1 MKVSKIETSDET
13 AVETLETNETSSRA
27 EVPDFLL
34 GDASNP
40 DKSDNTK
47 SHVNSE
53 DLKDLV
59 SVCLSVVVYIHES
72 LTLLTEY
79 EGWILS
85 DADKTLWSTVL
96 KFLLKDIDIK
106 YLPQIVAL
114 IGLAMMETT
123 KVFGY
128 MRWKKGHNV
137 GAEVPTVKTG
147 FIDAPVS

>member
-1 MKVSKIETSDET
+1 MKISKSDSPAKETETIETD
-13 AVETLETNETSSRA
+13 ETSSRP

-34 GDASNP
+34 GDASDP
-40 DKSDNTK
+40 DKSDSTN
-47 SHVNSE
+47 SHVNPE

-72 LTLLTEY
+72 LTLLTDY
-79 EGWILS
+79 EGWTLS

-106 YLPQIVAL
+106 YLPQIIAL

-128 MRWKKGHNV
+128 MRWKKGHSV
-137 GAEVPTVKTG
+137 GTEVPTTKTG
-147 FIDAPVS
+147 FIDAPTG

>member
-1 MKVSKIETSDET
+1 MKVSKVETSDET

-114 IGLAMMETT
+114 IGLAMILCC
-123 KVFGY
+123 
-128 MRWKKGHNV
+128 
-137 GAEVPTVKTG
+137 PTCPDYLHHPTG
-147 FIDAPVS
+147 SLALQLGKMFH

>member
-1 MKVSKIETSDET
+1 MKVSKSLPTEQTETIETD
-13 AVETLETNETSSRA
+13 ETSSRPD
-27 EVPDFLL
+27 VPEFLL
-34 GDASNP
+34 GGEGS
-40 DKSDNTK
+40 SDSSK
-47 SHVNSE
+47 SHVNPE

-79 EGWILS
+79 EGWTLS
-85 DADKTLWSTVL
+85 DADKTLWETVL

-106 YLPQIVAL
+106 YLPQIIAI
-114 IGLAMMETT
+114 IGLAMMEFT

-128 MRWKKGHNV
+128 MRWKKTSTTGQ
-137 GAEVPTVKTG
+137 EVPTAKTG

>member
-1 MKVSKIETSDET
+1 MKVSKSNSPAEETETIETD
-13 AVETLETNETSSRA
+13 ETSSRP

-34 GDASNP
+34 GESNSGSP
-40 DKSDNTK
+40 GSAN
-47 SHVNSE
+47 SNVNPE

-72 LTLLTEY
+72 LTLLTDY
-79 EGWILS
+79 EGWTLS

-106 YLPQIVAL
+106 YLPQIIAL

-137 GAEVPTVKTG
+137 GAEVPTTKTG
-147 FIDAPVS
+147 FIDAPTG